1 MSINYKDHIRTIE
14 DFPEPGIHFYDIAP
28 LLGSGAVFASAIH
41 DMTEP
46 LEGRVTKV
54 VGLDARGF
62 VFGAAM
68 AIELGVGFTM
78 VRKAGKLP
86 GETVGIEYE
95 LEYGKNKVELQ
106 SDALSDQDRVVLVDD
121 VIATG
126 GTAVAGIELA
136 RRTGASVIEFCSL
149 VDLRFLGGS
158 ERIRSTDTPV
168 RSIISYDQ

>member
-46 LEGRVTKV
+46 LE
-54 VGLDARGF
+54 
-62 VFGAAM
+62 
-68 AIELGVGFTM
+68 